1 MEKAVKFLTLM
12 NGPNPDHPSEDSL
25 ERFLLNRCEVDE
37 LEIVETH
44 IFACEACV
52 TRLETL
58 ELTIEATKL
67 ALQNL
72 QIEQA
77 AKIAH
82 STPGRAAWLRW
93 LTLPRLT
100 FAGAALAAC
109 TFAISF
115 VSVPRDVTLVA
126 NRGDEITQASVW
138 LPIYLHLY
146 ARDLP
151 SGPLSVDIVDA
162 QGTKVWE
169 GEATVQKEKINVKAG
184 RLTTPGQYF
193 VRVFSQSAQDADSGL
208 LREYSI
214 QAKPLF

>member
-1 MEKAVKFLTLM
+1 
-12 NGPNPDHPSEDSL
+12 
-25 ERFLLNRCEVDE
+25 
-37 LEIVETH
+37 
-44 IFACEACV
+44 
-52 TRLETL
+52 
-58 ELTIEATKL
+58 
-67 ALQNL
+67 
-72 QIEQA
+72 
-77 AKIAH
+77 
-82 STPGRAAWLRW
+82 
-93 LTLPRLT
+93 
-100 FAGAALAAC
+100 LAAC

>member
-72 QIEQA
+72 RLS
-77 AKIAH
+77 KPRRLL
-82 STPGRAAWLRW
+82 TPPPA
-93 LTLPRLT
+93 
-100 FAGAALAAC
+100 
-109 TFAISF
+109 
-115 VSVPRDVTLVA
+115 VP
-126 NRGDEITQASVW
+126 
-138 LPIYLHLY
+138 
-146 ARDLP
+146 
-151 SGPLSVDIVDA
+151 
-162 QGTKVWE
+162 
-169 GEATVQKEKINVKAG
+169 
-184 RLTTPGQYF
+184 PGL
-193 VRVFSQSAQDADSGL
+193 DG
-208 LREYSI
+208 
-214 QAKPLF
+214 